1 MKNAIKILV
10 LCVVTVS
17 SAWSLD
23 VTGTVPA
30 AVKGAAKGDFLFP
43 GLTVKG
49 ITYEEGA
56 VVLPVTQYKE
66 KTYFD
71 VKLLSRALYV
81 KLETCFKKGCA
92 KPPARPAAP
101 VIKIDAIKPLKSKSR
116 VANAELSFD
125 GDLLVVAGIMASFRE
140 PGAFWVAFP
149 ESLEFR
155 DRALKTSVEK
165 AIKAAWGKK
174 TK

>member
-1 MKNAIKILV
+1 MKNAVRTLV
-10 LCVVTVS
+10 LCAMTAS
-17 SAWSLD
+17 AAWSLD
-23 VTGTVPA
+23 VTRTEPA
-30 AVKGAAKGDFLFP
+30 AIKGAAKGDFLFP

-49 ITYEEGA
+49 ITYEDGA
-56 VVLPVTQYKE
+56 VVLPVTENKG

-71 VKLLSRALYV
+71 VKLLSRALYG

-92 KPPARPAAP
+92 KPPARAAAP

-116 VANAELSFD
+116 VANAEVSFD

-140 PGAFWVAFP
+140 PGTFWVAFP

-155 DRALKTSVEK
+155 DKALKTSVEK
-165 AIKAAWGKK
+165 AVKEAWRK
-174 TK
+174 TP